1 MNMRDM
7 LKATTKAAA
16 TITTAEKWWKKML
29 KKSAETAATEAS
41 KKTVEKLIKGKKKN
55 IKERLAELK
64 ELKDLNL
71 ITEAEYQH
79 CRQQL
84 LTQFAKNE

>member
-7 LKATTKAAA
+7 LRSTTKTAK
-16 TITTAEKWWKKML
+16 TITKAEKWWEKIL

-64 ELKDLNL
+64 EIKDLNL
-71 ITEAEYQH
+71 ITEDEYQQ

-84 LTQFAKNE
+84 LAQFAKNE